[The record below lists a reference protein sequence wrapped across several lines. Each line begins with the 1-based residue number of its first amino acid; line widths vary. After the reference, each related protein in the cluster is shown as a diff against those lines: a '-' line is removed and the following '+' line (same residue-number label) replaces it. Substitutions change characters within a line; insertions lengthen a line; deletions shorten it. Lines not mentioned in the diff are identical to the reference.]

1 MKVKKSPLSFINT
14 RLLESNIKLVIT
26 PSKNYTN
33 EEVLKMSEKY
43 DIDIDYARPKV
54 ENNII
59 QVFMKASI
67 NDNQKFDGYK
77 ILCECVCMFT
87 LDETNLS
94 KDEINNLKNYSTLYI
109 TLNTLRNFILDATAK
124 FPLGIYLLPSI
135 DLNELIKQ
143 KSANKQKKA
152 TTVRTKK
159 VTT

>member
-14 RLLESNIKLVIT
+14 RLLESNIKVVIT
-26 PSKNYTN
+26 SSKNYTN
-33 EEVLKMSEKY
+33 DDVIKMSDKY
-43 DIDIDYARPKV
+43 DIDIDFARPKV
-54 ENNII
+54 EDNIM

-67 NDNQKFDGYK
+67 NDNQKVDGYK

-87 LDETNLS
+87 LDEANLT

-143 KSANKQKKA
+143 KTIIKQKKA
-152 TTVRTKK
+152 SIIKNKK
-159 VTT
+159 A